1 MYEILNRLL
10 AFIQPAAEQW
20 DGHQT
25 RLEHVMVQLI
35 EMMRESRRPHDLSN
49 EVKHLKNPPSKN
61 SIRFVFS

>member
-20 DGHQT
+20 DSHQT

-49 EVKHLKNPPSKN
+49 EVKHLKNHPQKN